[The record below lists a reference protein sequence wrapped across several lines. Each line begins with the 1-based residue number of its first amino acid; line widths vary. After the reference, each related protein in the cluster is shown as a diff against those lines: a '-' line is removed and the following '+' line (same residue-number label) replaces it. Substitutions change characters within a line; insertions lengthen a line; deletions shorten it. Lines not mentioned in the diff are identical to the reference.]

1 MTQDLDKT
9 IEDLEKE
16 VVAELEEKAHDAPMK
31 SAGKPDPMPKMKGA
45 EKPEDLGGA
54 TPDKPVAKSPDS
66 AKKIKHKTDDP
77 AMKGAVKAEG
87 YSDEEIR
94 ELCHSKDH
102 DCATVVEHPVYGK
115 GKPILKSHAIPDD
128 NGFVEWYDVQ
138 FKHGIEEKVMAK
150 DMKIIEESSH
160 NKETKNMTKDNMIGA
175 MKDMIAQMEK
185 EKKNVIQSSY
195 EAMTKAMSGEN
206 EGEHEDGHKMETKKE
221 YYEVDIKADVA
232 ALVEG
237 ENFSDEFKGKAETIF
252 EAAVS
257 SKIKQIEDKLTE
269 EHEKSLA
276 ETKEDMIEKVDS
288 YLNYVTEEWKK
299 ENELAIER
307 GLKGEIAEDFITGLK
322 SLFEDHYIDVPN
334 EKYDILEAQTQEI
347 EELKNKL
354 NDLIE
359 SKKGSVNR
367 IGELVKESLVAKAS
381 DDLSE
386 TQKEKFK
393 GLVEE
398 VEFVSEESYSE
409 KLKTLK
415 ESYFPNEEKKEEV
428 LNEEPTTNNID
439 SSDVMAAYTAA
450 IKKTHKRALNN

>member
-299 ENELAIER
+299 ENV
-307 GLKGEIAEDFITGLK
+307 
-322 SLFEDHYIDVPN
+322 Y
-334 EKYDILEAQTQEI
+334 
-347 EELKNKL
+347 
-354 NDLIE
+354 
-359 SKKGSVNR
+359 
-367 IGELVKESLVAKAS
+367 
-381 DDLSE
+381 
-386 TQKEKFK
+386 
-393 GLVEE
+393 
-398 VEFVSEESYSE
+398 
-409 KLKTLK
+409 LKTTILM
-415 ESYFPNEEKKEEV
+415 FQMRN
-428 LNEEPTTNNID
+428 TIF
-439 SSDVMAAYTAA
+439 
-450 IKKTHKRALNN
+450 